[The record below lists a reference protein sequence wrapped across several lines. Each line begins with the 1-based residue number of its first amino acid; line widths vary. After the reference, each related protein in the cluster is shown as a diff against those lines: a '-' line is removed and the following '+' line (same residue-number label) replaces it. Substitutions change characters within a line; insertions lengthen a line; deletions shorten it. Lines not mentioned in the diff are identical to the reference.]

1 MGKNAMKKILVIAV
15 ILVLALQ
22 LLLFAASAEET
33 SAPTQL
39 WVAPTETNGIP
50 VRIDLFKAQTGG
62 SDSSPVYT
70 YQVYLPGDAEAENCF
85 LSWDGSLQATV
96 DGMTYSSGSCPIPP
110 VDTPKAYTFI
120 DGDQTTTLNLVTYQG
135 APGVQ
140 RVFIVIDESY
150 VEEGETQ
157 PHTIA
162 GMDGDPDHEKY
173 CVGEI
178 YINGMNYELTGIKG
192 RGNATWLEAEDKRP
206 YNITLG
212 EKINF
217 PGVDSEKTRKWSLLA
232 ENLDH
237 SLLGNRAGYWLAHEL
252 GIGQDTT
259 SADVWMNGEY
269 QGCYTVTPKT
279 DSFVPDD
286 GFLIEQDNY
295 LEKSVSEG
303 GDPQFELD
311 GLVSHVVYPTWTS
324 SYNLITVKKMGDALL
339 RNGGVVDE
347 SPENMEAAAG
357 RIRTWL
363 QEAWDAMRS
372 DTGYNT
378 LGRYYTD
385 YIDIESFAKM
395 YLMQE
400 YVKSYD
406 VCAGSIYFHRDGQ
419 GENDKLIAGPLWD
432 LDNAMGSTYENIH
445 LGDASDRR
453 SAQGD
458 FIQSIG
464 NYQDCGSEYKT
475 SIYKTLSRHEDFM
488 EEVVYQYNRNRALF
502 DSLPDDFAS
511 MSEAIEASARMNH
524 CKVNDLGHDTG
535 KDNHYYSTQTTLG
548 SDPYQQTYLPITD
561 SKTDWDRYV
570 QNMGTY
576 ITVRSLWFSDN
587 YSDPDYI
594 DPADCTHAYQEV
606 GSQPATCTS
615 SGYITYKCS
624 ICRDVETEILAQLPH
639 DYQDGKCAV
648 CQDPLLSVR
657 FACAGGASITVYET
671 QDMSGPCAENA
682 ALTHP
687 RSPDTGLIDGSG
699 NGQVNFVVNLQ
710 PGYAVAGVA
719 AGPET
724 SYKNLKVPADTGIE
738 NGYRVTKISG
748 DLTVTVSIAGTI
760 SFDPNGGAGTMEDQS
775 IILGSDQAL
784 PENTLT
790 RKGYAFACWNTAAGG
805 SGTAYGDKSTVNL
818 SGNTVLYAQWLERT
832 EITEVK
838 NVGDA
843 VLVSVHC
850 LAGKNAGLY
859 AARYDSDGRFLGVET
874 RQLDPGDNELTVQ
887 REGAFTMCFFVLNES
902 GAPLCEAVMAPQ

>member
-1 MGKNAMKKILVIAV
+1 MKKILVVAV

-22 LLLFAASAEET
+22 LMPIAASAEEP

-39 WVAPTETNGIP
+39 WVAPSETNGLP
-50 VRIDLFKAQTGG
+50 VRIDLFQARTGG

-70 YQVYLPGDAEAENCF
+70 YQLYLPGDADAENCF

-96 DGMTYSSGSCPIPP
+96 DDVTYSSGSCPVPP
-110 VDTPKAYTFI
+110 VDTPKAYTFM

-140 RVFIVIDESY
+140 RIFIEIDESY

-178 YINGMNYELTGIKG
+178 YINGMNYALTRMNG
-192 RGNATWLEAEDKRP
+192 RGNATWQQAEDKRP

-212 EKINF
+212 KKINF
-217 PGVDSEKTRKWSLLA
+217 PGIDSEKTGKWSLLA

-252 GIGQDTT
+252 GVGQDTT
-259 SADVWMNGEY
+259 SADLWMNGEY

-311 GLVSHVVYPTWTS
+311 GLVSHVVYPSWAS
-324 SYNLITVKKMGDALL
+324 SYNLITVKEMGDDLL
-339 RNGGVVDE
+339 RSGGVVDE

-372 DTGYNT
+372 DTGYNAQ
-378 LGRYYTD
+378 GRYYTD

-710 PGYAVAGVA
+710 PGYAIAGVA

-738 NGYRVTKISG
+738 NGYRVTKVSG
-748 DLTVTVSIAGTI
+748 DLTVTVTI
-760 SFDPNGGAGTMEDQS
+760 SGSVGFDPNGGAGTMEDQS
-775 IILGSDQAL
+775 IILGSDQVL
-784 PENTLT
+784 QENVLT
-790 RKGYAFACWNTAAGG
+790 RKGYAFAGWNTAADG
-805 SGTAYGDKSTVNL
+805 SGTAYADKSTVNL
-818 SGNTVLYAQWLERT
+818 SGNTVLYAQWLELT
-832 EITEVK
+832 EITEAK
-838 NVGDA
+838 NAGDA

-850 LAGKNAGLY
+850 RAGENAGLF
-859 AARYDSDGRFLGVET
+859 AARYDNAGRFLGAET
-874 RQLDPGDNELTVQ
+874 MQLEPGDSELTVP
-887 REGAFTMCFFVLNES
+887 REGAYSLRFFLLDEN
-902 GAPLCEAVMAPQ
+902 GAPLCASVEALQ